1 MNRGE
6 KKIFFAEFD
15 QAIRRICQKVRS
27 IRALFIYD
35 KEGQITIFQHI
46 DEAFTY
52 NEGELGQISLL
63 PTYLS

>member
-6 KKIFFAEFD
+6 KKIFFAEVD
-15 QAIRRICQKVRS
+15 QAIRRICQKLQS

-46 DEAFTY
+46 D
-52 NEGELGQISLL
+52 
-63 PTYLS
+63 